1 MSYEVREFIKN
12 NWDSCIKENTKT
24 DGTLI
29 GMPYPYTV
37 PAVGHFDE
45 MYYWDTYFTNKGLE
59 IEGRYEQ
66 ARNNTDNMLFL
77 IGKFGYMPN
86 GNRTYYLN
94 RSQPPFLSLMV
105 RDVYEHYNDKEWL
118 KNAYKGLKA
127 EYRFWTSR
135 RGSPV
140 GLSHYDYESSIYDH
154 TGMAN
159 GFVHRAGFRP
169 EGIAEYRLGRHFA
182 STAESGWDITPRFG
196 YEGYN
201 CAAVDL
207 NSLLYMLEKNLEFF
221 AEELGN
227 GESEEWGRYAEE
239 RKFCMNRYMLNED
252 GLFVDYNFASTTQSK
267 IFSVASIYPLFAGL
281 ATKEQ
286 AEAVVKNLDRIEAE
300 YGMLTCEKNDA
311 EGTYQWD
318 YPNGWACLQYI
329 TIMGL
334 DKYGY
339 REEAHRIANK
349 YVTLVDKVFAE
360 TGNLWEKYNV
370 VEGNINVS
378 NEYKM
383 PAMMGWS
390 AGTYLAALEYLKN

>member
-45 MYYWDTYFTNKGLE
+45 MYYWDTYFTNK
-59 IEGRYEQ
+59 
-66 ARNNTDNMLFL
+66 
-77 IGKFGYMPN
+77 
-86 GNRTYYLN
+86 
-94 RSQPPFLSLMV
+94 
-105 RDVYEHYNDKEWL
+105 
-118 KNAYKGLKA
+118 
-127 EYRFWTSR
+127 
-135 RGSPV
+135 
-140 GLSHYDYESSIYDH
+140 
-154 TGMAN
+154 
-159 GFVHRAGFRP
+159 
-169 EGIAEYRLGRHFA
+169 
-182 STAESGWDITPRFG
+182 
-196 YEGYN
+196 
-201 CAAVDL
+201 
-207 NSLLYMLEKNLEFF
+207 
-221 AEELGN
+221 
-227 GESEEWGRYAEE
+227 
-239 RKFCMNRYMLNED
+239 
-252 GLFVDYNFASTTQSK
+252 
-267 IFSVASIYPLFAGL
+267 
-281 ATKEQ
+281 
-286 AEAVVKNLDRIEAE
+286 
-300 YGMLTCEKNDA
+300 
-311 EGTYQWD
+311 
-318 YPNGWACLQYI
+318 
-329 TIMGL
+329 GL

>member
-1 MSYEVREFIKN
+1 
-12 NWDSCIKENTKT
+12 
-24 DGTLI
+24 
-29 GMPYPYTV
+29 
-37 PAVGHFDE
+37 
-45 MYYWDTYFTNKGLE
+45 
-59 IEGRYEQ
+59 
-66 ARNNTDNMLFL
+66 
-77 IGKFGYMPN
+77 
-86 GNRTYYLN
+86 
-94 RSQPPFLSLMV
+94 
-105 RDVYEHYNDKEWL
+105 
-118 KNAYKGLKA
+118 
-127 EYRFWTSR
+127 
-135 RGSPV
+135 
-140 GLSHYDYESSIYDH
+140 
-154 TGMAN
+154 
-159 GFVHRAGFRP
+159 
-169 EGIAEYRLGRHFA
+169 
-182 STAESGWDITPRFG
+182 
-196 YEGYN
+196 
-201 CAAVDL
+201 
-207 NSLLYMLEKNLEFF
+207 
-221 AEELGN
+221 
-227 GESEEWGRYAEE
+227 
-239 RKFCMNRYMLNED
+239 MNRYMLNED

-286 AEAVVKNLDRIEAE
+286 AEAVVKNLDRLEAE